1 MSDMQPQGVFKP
13 PADLKTFHET
23 TDLDLK
29 GVVIFTIALIVVCAT
44 ALFGLKIMMNQ
55 FAADAADAK
64 ARTLPRRGKVDM
76 FHPRPG
82 STKTAASEP
91 EPEAKPAEAKAK
103 ADSDAGAKP

>member
-29 GVVIFTIALIVVCAT
+29 GVVIFTIAFIVVCAT
-44 ALFGLKIMMNQ
+44 ALFGLKIMMNK

-64 ARTLPRRGKVDM
+64 ARTPPRGECDM
-76 FHPRPG
+76 FHPGPG
-82 STKTAASEP
+82 STKTASSEP

-103 ADSDAGAKP
+103 AGSDAGAKP